1 MTLDLVPPQGRCLV
15 TDVLGTDGVSQR
27 LMEMGVIEGSEI
39 EVVRLAPLGDPME
52 LRVYGYHLSVRKSDA
67 ARVVVQPCP

>member
-1 MTLDLVPPQGRCLV
+1 M
-15 TDVLGTDGVSQR
+15 TDVLGADGVSQR